1 MEIPVVSPKELGT
14 ILRVHFDRD
23 EPLFISG
30 APGIGKSRIVEQV
43 TMETFNVRPT
53 LFVGS
58 IRQPTDLMG
67 FPQPKWDADR
77 ESGEM
82 LWLPPSNKDIVR
94 KPPGVFFADELTSA
108 PMLVQ
113 SALLQVLGDE
123 RRVGG
128 LYIEPGVGR
137 VAAGNRPED
146 RAGAGRLISALSDRM
161 TIVELQ
167 PKLSDWME
175 WAFKSNLSEHVIGY
189 IKFMDSTKHKCLS
202 DWDANRTIN
211 ATPRSWEKV
220 SRLLPHLPE
229 SVRQKATGG
238 VVGLGH
244 AAGLEG
250 FIALRDRLP
259 DPDALLKKPQDFEPF
274 DLRKPEGVQLSFA
287 LCTALA
293 MRVKKT
299 NVPAIFKLAEKFQ
312 PEFGMCLVQDA
323 ISVDN
328 EAITNSLDYQKW
340 HVNHPE
346 MYR

>member
-1 MEIPVVSPKELGT
+1 MEIPVVSPKELGL
-14 ILRVHFDRD
+14 ILRVHFERD

-30 APGIGKSRIVEQV
+30 APGIGKSRIVEQLSHEV
-43 TMETFNVRPT
+43 FGVAPT

-67 FPQPKWDADR
+67 FPQPDKEAN
-77 ESGEM
+77 EM
-82 LWLPPSNKDIVR
+82 IWLPPSNRDIVR

-146 RAGAGRLISALSDRM
+146 RTGAGRLISALSDRM
-161 TIVELQ
+161 TVVELQ
-167 PKLSDWME
+167 PKLQDWID
-175 WAFKSNLSEHVIGY
+175 WALKSNLNESVIGY
-189 IKFMDSTKHKCLS
+189 IRFMDNVKNKALS
-202 DWDANRTIN
+202 DWDATRTVN
-211 ATPRSWEKV
+211 ATPRSWEKT
-220 SRLLPHLPE
+220 SRLLPYLPE
-229 SVRQKATGG
+229 SVRQKAIGG
-238 VVGLGH
+238 IVGVGH

-250 FIALRDRLP
+250 FISLRTKLP
-259 DPDALLKKPQDFEPF
+259 DLDALLKDPKSFKPF
-274 DLRKPEGVQLSFA
+274 DLKRPEGVQLSFA
-287 LCTALA
+287 LCTGLA
-293 MRVKKT
+293 MRVKKA
-299 NVPAIFKLAEKFQ
+299 NVEAIFKIATELQ

-323 ISVDN
+323 ISVDS
-328 EAITNSLDYQKW
+328 EVVTNSLHYQKW